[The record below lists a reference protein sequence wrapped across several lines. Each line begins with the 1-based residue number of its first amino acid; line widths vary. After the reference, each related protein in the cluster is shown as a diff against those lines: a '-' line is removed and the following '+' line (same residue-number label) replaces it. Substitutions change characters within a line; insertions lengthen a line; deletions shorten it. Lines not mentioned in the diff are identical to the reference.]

1 VNLLQRASQRL
12 GRKGLTING
21 HTSSGPWADSPFWDL
36 QRARYN
42 WLSPTSLAYNE
53 ETIEN
58 DFEGYLSGAFKG
70 NGPVFSLMLVRL
82 QIFSEARFQ
91 FRQLRHGRGGKL
103 FGTPAL
109 NLLENPW
116 PGGTTGDLLARIIAH
131 ADLAGN
137 AYVTKVKDQYGERL
151 RLLRPDWVTIIS
163 ESASD
168 PSSPLGGAAL
178 DARVVAYVY
187 EPRVAGRVEPTI
199 LLPEQVAHFAPI
211 PDPEFNWRG
220 MSWLTPVLREITADN
235 ATTKHK
241 LKFFSNAATPNLSI
255 SLDASV
261 KPAAFTEFVEA
272 FLEAHQGTDNAH
284 KPLIIGGG
292 ADVKPLTFNFRDLDF
307 KALQG
312 GGETRLASA
321 AGVPP
326 VIVGF
331 SEGLQGSSLN
341 QGNYAAA
348 RRRFAD
354 GTMRPL
360 WRNIAGS
367 LARLV
372 DVPADAELWIDE
384 RDIAFLR
391 EDRKDAAEIAFTR
404 AQTIRQY
411 AEIGYTLDSA
421 RDAVAADDETLL
433 VDSGVRS
440 VQLQDAQTAPAPD
453 AGPDDE
459 PTEPATEQSE

>member
-1 VNLLQRASQRL
+1 VNLLQRLRS

-21 HTSSGPWADSPFWDL
+21 ETTSGPWLDTPFWDL
-36 QRARYN
+36 ERARYDWN
-42 WLSPTSLAYNE
+42 NSLLSFDQ
-53 ETIEN
+53 ETVEN
-58 DFEGYLSGAFKG
+58 SFEGYLSGAFKT

-82 QIFSEARFQ
+82 QVFSEARFQ
-91 FRQLRHGRGGKL
+91 FRALRDGRPGRL
-103 FGTPAL
+103 FGTAAL
-109 NLLENPW
+109 DLLENPW
-116 PGGTTGDLLARIIAH
+116 PGGTTGDLLARMLMH

-137 AYVTKVKDQYGERL
+137 AYVTRVGDRL
-151 RLLRPDWVTIIS
+151 RLLRPDWVTIIA

-168 PSSPLGGAAL
+168 DPLGGTAL

-187 EPRVAGRVEPTI
+187 EPRVAGHTSPTI

-211 PDPEFNWRG
+211 PDPEYNWRG

-241 LKFFSNAATPNLSI
+241 LKFFENAATPHLAI
-255 SLDASV
+255 SMDAAITPD
-261 KPAAFTEFVEA
+261 KFREFVDA
-272 FLEAHQGTDNAH
+272 FLEAHQGVRNAH
-284 KPLIIGGG
+284 RPLIIGGG

-360 WRNIAGS
+360 WRNVAGS

-372 DVPADAELWIDE
+372 EVPGDAELWFDE

-391 EDRKDAAEIAFTR
+391 EDRKDAADIAFTK

-411 AEIGYTLDSA
+411 VDAGFSPDSA
-421 RDAVAADDETLL
+421 RDAVAADDESLL
-433 VDSGVRS
+433 VHTGHLS
-440 VQLQDAQTAPAPD
+440 VQVQEAPTTDQAPE
-453 AGPDDE
+453 AGPDE
-459 PTEPATEQSE
+459 QPTEPATEQE